1 MRPLAGHPA
10 FTTYQSDRPNAQ
22 NVTSRAV
29 LSEPHPL
36 HSALGFDSSR
46 LDDNSGWVLWQG
58 KHKALAT
65 YGLRDFARLSW
76 LGFLGAFLYYIL
88 LYGAFTRTSAAEA
101 FILAYSWPILIS
113 LLAVPLLG
121 ERLTATRLLAVLI
134 SFAGVVVIVTQGRL
148 VESGLANLPGNLLAL
163 GGAFVFAFFCVQGK
177 RVAYDLTVAAFVY
190 FVVALICAACA
201 SAFSGAMPLPS
212 ASVWGWLLYNGLLV
226 NGISYLFWF
235 QALKNGDT
243 FVISNLLYLTPAFS
257 LLFVRLL
264 LSEPI
269 HASAVLGLLLIVGGI
284 LYQSWTQFVRLAS
297 GIRSIS

>member
-1 MRPLAGHPA
+1 MSPRA
-10 FTTYQSDRPNAQ
+10 QSYLNLTLCILLWASIPVASTKILVELTNLQ
-22 NVTSRAV
+22 MLFWSSLFSVI
-29 LSEPHPL
+29 
-36 HSALGFDSSR
+36 ALGA
-46 LDDNSGWVLWQG
+46 LVLWQG

-134 SFAGVVVIVTQGRL
+134 SFAGVVLIITQGRL